1 MTTNRI
7 YVDEITGASP
17 RERPIEIVERKGLGH
32 PDTICDLVMEQ
43 ISQELSKA
51 YLAKFGRIL
60 HFNCDKALLV
70 AGQAEHRLGGGRV
83 VEPMRLIIGDRATL
97 VREFDVAQIAVETAK
112 SWFRQNLPEVD
123 PNRHL
128 VYQVE
133 LKGGSEELTHIFSES
148 ATVATANDTSAAV
161 GYAPLSETERLILEA
176 EQFLNGS
183 EFKQQ
188 FPLSGQDVKIMGVRN
203 QRAVDLTVAMPL
215 LDRYIDS
222 ESSYFQQKEE
232 MRQVLIGYLQSKLGR
247 LEEISVCLNTLDSPG
262 NGLSGMYLS
271 VLGTSAEDADSGEV
285 GRGNQINGIIALN
298 RPHGSEAAA
307 GKNPVSHVG
316 KIYNV
321 LSHSIADQIYR
332 EVPGLD
338 DVIVW
343 LCSRIGMPINEPQV
357 AAVRV
362 KLKAHAKFSDVA
374 ELVRG
379 VVIRELERMPE
390 FCRELVQGVHRIC

>member
-1 MTTNRI
+1 
-7 YVDEITGASP
+7 
-17 RERPIEIVERKGLGH
+17 
-32 PDTICDLVMEQ
+32 
-43 ISQELSKA
+43 
-51 YLAKFGRIL
+51 
-60 HFNCDKALLV
+60 
-70 AGQAEHRLGGGRV
+70 
-83 VEPMRLIIGDRATL
+83 
-97 VREFDVAQIAVETAK
+97 
-112 SWFRQNLPEVD
+112 
-123 PNRHL
+123 
-128 VYQVE
+128 
-133 LKGGSEELTHIFSES
+133 
-148 ATVATANDTSAAV
+148 
-161 GYAPLSETERLILEA
+161 
-176 EQFLNGS
+176 
-183 EFKQQ
+183 
-188 FPLSGQDVKIMGVRN
+188 MGVRN

-285 GRGNQINGIIALN
+285 GRGNQVNGIIALN

-362 KLKAHAKFSDVA
+362 KLKAHAQFSDVA